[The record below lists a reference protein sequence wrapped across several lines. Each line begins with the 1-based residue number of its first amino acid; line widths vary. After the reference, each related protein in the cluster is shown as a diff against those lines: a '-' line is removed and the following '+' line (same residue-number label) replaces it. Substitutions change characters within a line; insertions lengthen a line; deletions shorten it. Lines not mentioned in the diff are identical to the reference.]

1 MDRDAFLKAAAG
13 PQRPTGALPLLPLL
27 GRADATLRQ
36 ARNAQRAVGQAA
48 PVAPSAAVADPG
60 DLVARALAI
69 LAEENELWQTRRA
82 ATPSPRG
89 SR

>member
-1 MDRDAFLKAAAG
+1 VKAAVTT
-13 PQRPTGALPLLPLL
+13 QRVAEALSPSRLL
-27 GRADATLRQ
+27 GRADAALRQ
-36 ARNAQRAVGQAA
+36 ANAQRGVGQAA
-48 PVAPSAAVADPG
+48 PVAPGAGAADPA

-82 ATPSPRG
+82 GTPRG